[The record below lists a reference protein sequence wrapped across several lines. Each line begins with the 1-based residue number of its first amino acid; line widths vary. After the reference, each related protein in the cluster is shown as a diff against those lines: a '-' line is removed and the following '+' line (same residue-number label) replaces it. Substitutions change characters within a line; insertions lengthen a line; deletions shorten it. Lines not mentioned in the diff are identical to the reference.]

1 MRVLIAGCGYVGTEL
16 GLRLA
21 RDGHEV
27 WGLRRS
33 AGGLRPPI
41 RPISADLL
49 DPGLPSILPRV
60 DRVVY
65 AAAAD
70 GGSEEAYRLAY
81 VEGVR
86 NLLAALVEAHVS
98 VERFVFV
105 SSTAV
110 HGGRGGDW
118 VDETTAPAPADFRG
132 NMVLEGE
139 GLLETGPFP
148 AVVLRLGGIYG
159 PGRGRLI
166 ERVRGGEARCSP
178 GDPVWSNRIHRDDA
192 AGALAHLLRLDRAE
206 SVYLGVDDEPSPICD
221 VYRYVASLLGVPPPP
236 EGREARASGPSKRCS
251 NARLRRAGYR
261 FEFPTY
267 REGYRAV
274 LQARSSGG

>member
-1 MRVLIAGCGYVGTEL
+1 
-16 GLRLA
+16 
-21 RDGHEV
+21 
-27 WGLRRS
+27 
-33 AGGLRPPI
+33 
-41 RPISADLL
+41 
-49 DPGLPSILPRV
+49 
-60 DRVVY
+60 VY

-70 GGSEEAYRLAY
+70 TGSEEAYRLAY

-86 NLLAALVEAHVS
+86 SLIAALVEARAP

-110 HGGRGGDW
+110 YGGTGGRW
-118 VDETTAPAPADFRG
+118 VDETTPPVPADFRG
-132 NMVLEGE
+132 NVVLEGE
-139 GLLETGPFP
+139 GMVEAGPFP

-159 PGRGRLI
+159 PGRARLI
-166 ERVRGGEARCSP
+166 EWVRAGEARCSP

-192 AGALAHLLRLDRAE
+192 AGALAHLLALDRAE

-236 EGREARASGPSKRCS
+236 EGRESRSWGPSKRCS
-251 NARLRRAGYR
+251 NARLKRAGYR

-267 REGYRAV
+267 REGYRKV
-274 LQARSSGG
+274 LHSADLTS

>member
-21 RDGHEV
+21 RVGHEV
-27 WGLRRS
+27 WGLRRN
-33 AGGLRPPI
+33 AGGLPPPI

-49 DPGLPSILPRV
+49 GPALVSRLPSV

-70 GGSEEAYRLAY
+70 TGAEDAYRVAY
-81 VEGVR
+81 VDGVR
-86 NLLAALVEAHVS
+86 NLVAALGEARAPVD
-98 VERFVFV
+98 RFVFV

-110 HGGRGGDW
+110 YGGRGGEW
-118 VDETTAPAPADFRG
+118 ADEGTTPAPADFRG
-132 NMVLEGE
+132 RMVLEGE
-139 GLLETGPFP
+139 RRVEAGPFAP
-148 AVVLRLGGIYG
+148 VVLRLGGIYG

-166 ERVRGGEARCSP
+166 ERVRAGEARCSG
-178 GDPVWSNRIHRDDA
+178 GDPVWSNRIHQGDA
-192 AGALAHLLRLDRAE
+192 AGAVAHLLTLDSPEA
-206 SVYLGVDDEPSPICD
+206 VYLGVDDEPSPICD
-221 VYRYVASLLGVPPPP
+221 VYRYVAELIGAPPPP
-236 EGREARASGPSKRCS
+236 EGTEARAPGSNKRCS
-251 NARLRRAGYR
+251 NARLKSAGYR

-274 LQARSSGG
+274 LAG